1 MKLKSQIGITL
12 TYYKFVIEIN
22 VQIGVAII
30 YLNIMLVKVS
40 LVIQIFICSIDTNS
54 KIPIMNLLIS
64 NNKLEL

>member
-12 TYYKFVIEIN
+12 TYYKFVIEFN

-30 YLNIMLVKVS
+30 YLNILLVKVS

>member
-1 MKLKSQIGITL
+1 MKLKIQIGITL

-40 LVIQIFICSIDTNS
+40 LVIQIFIRSIDTNS

>member
-1 MKLKSQIGITL
+1 MKLKIQIGITL

>member
-40 LVIQIFICSIDTNS
+40 LVIQIFIRSIDTNS